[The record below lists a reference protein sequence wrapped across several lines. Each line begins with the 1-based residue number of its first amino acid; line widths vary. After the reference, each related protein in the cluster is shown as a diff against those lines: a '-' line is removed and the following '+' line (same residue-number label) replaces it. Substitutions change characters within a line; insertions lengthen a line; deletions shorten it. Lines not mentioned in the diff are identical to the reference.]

1 MTIDLEGNNIR
12 TGGSTEISDFLVTN
26 PPLKTLYLANNHL
39 NDDDVILIARA
50 LKLNTNLRLLRLGDN
65 DLTEIGKNALSNA
78 IYDSTSLNSVVDCN
92 HACDIEDISN
102 LLAFSHFRENYLDTE
117 PRVNKSCKIYHLL
130 SKRNRDGNNVH
141 HLNVEFGDEDDS
153 LSLVPN
159 VLASVQNYHFR
170 TMLARRHYPDQVHPL
185 SIMYE
190 ILRSWKMPQLY
201 EYRCMTAKKK

>member
-1 MTIDLEGNNIR
+1 MHC
-12 TGGSTEISDFLVTN
+12 
-26 PPLKTLYLANNHL
+26 PMQ
-39 NDDDVILIARA
+39 
-50 LKLNTNLRLLRLGDN
+50 
-65 DLTEIGKNALSNA
+65 
-78 IYDSTSLNSVVDCN
+78 YDSTSLNSVVDCN

-159 VLASVQNYHFR
+159 VLASIQNYRFR
-170 TMLARRHYPDQVHPL
+170 AMLARRHTIPIRFTPCQ
-185 SIMYE
+185 S
-190 ILRSWKMPQLY
+190 
-201 EYRCMTAKKK
+201 CMRYFAVGKCHNCTNTDV